1 MNDAT
6 KDNNNYFE
14 IAVHVFK
21 AMHWQSLL
29 VTSRISLIL
38 KSDQLPLSPNNISVH
53 CKADM

>member
-38 KSDQLPLSPNNISVH
+38 KSDQLPLSPNNISTL
-53 CKADM
+53 